1 MLGFKVLK
9 LKTEKDKNIFYNKI
23 PILVLKKDIENLIK
37 CLRGFDATDELL
49 SSLEYELGQDQRN
62 LAKGYNYIQ
71 ETKIINKET
80 LKELYDIL
88 SNGLLDEYS
97 IENMG
102 EYYRQKD
109 VYILDATHGILG
121 GYSKGID
128 ASLVSNK
135 MDDLFEYI
143 NTDNESNIV
152 DTYIK
157 SQVIHYYVGQV
168 HPYFDINGRT
178 ARTLSMWYLLK
189 QKADPLIMFNKG
201 MYKNRTEYK
210 KSIMKCTGGDIT
222 PFIEFTLKT
231 LKSELE
237 EKINHNEKQGQINR

>member
-9 LKTEKDKNIFYNKI
+9 LKIEADKNIFYNKI
-23 PILVLKKDIENLIK
+23 PIIGLKKDIEDLIK
-37 CLRGFDATDELL
+37 CLRGFDAYDELV

-62 LAKGYNYIQ
+62 LAKGYNYIL
-71 ETKIINKET
+71 ETKTINKDT
-80 LKELYDIL
+80 VKELYDIL
-88 SNGLLDEYS
+88 SNGLLDDYS

-109 VYILDATHGILG
+109 VYILDGSHNLLG
-121 GYSKGID
+121 GYDKGID
-128 ASLVSNK
+128 PSLVSNK

-152 DTYIK
+152 DIYIK
-157 SQVIHYYVGQV
+157 SQIIHYYIGKV

-178 ARTLSMWYLLK
+178 ARTLSMWYLIK
-189 QKADPLIMFNKG
+189 QKEDPLIMFNKG

-210 KSIMKCTGGDIT
+210 KAIIKCNKGDIT

-237 EKINHNEKQGQINR
+237 EKIDKDRKGPIQK

>member
-9 LKTEKDKNIFYNKI
+9 LKTETDKNIFYNKI
-23 PILVLKKDIENLIK
+23 PILGLKKDIEELLK
-37 CLRGFDATDELL
+37 CLRGFDATDELV

-71 ETKIINKET
+71 ETKSINKDT

-88 SNGLLDEYS
+88 SKGLLDEYS

-109 VYILDATHGILG
+109 VYILDGSNNLLG
-121 GYSKGID
+121 GYEKGMVP
-128 ASLVSNK
+128 SLVTTK
-135 MDDLFEYI
+135 MDDLFDYI

-152 DTYIK
+152 DIYIK
-157 SQVIHYYVGQV
+157 SQVIHYYIGKV

-178 ARTLSMWYLLK
+178 ARTLSMWYLIK
-189 QKADPLIMFNKG
+189 QKADPLIMFNSG
-201 MYKNRTEYK
+201 IYKNRTDYK
-210 KSIMKCTGGDIT
+210 KSIIKCNKGDIT
-222 PFIEFTLKT
+222 PFIEFTLKV

-237 EKINHNEKQGQINR
+237 EKVNQDRKSPIKK